1 MIDTSVRTATVT
13 APPAGTGLIAGALI
27 IAGRTISSWRA
38 QIGTVLIVWLFP
50 VLVTLLFIGLLGG
63 AIDVPAG
70 SGYADFLMPGMLA
83 VAVLF
88 GLETTTLSVAA
99 DATRGINDRLRSLPI
114 NSASIVLGRCVA
126 DVVSSLATL
135 ALLLA
140 TGLLLGWRPEVSLR
154 DGLVVLALLLLL
166 RFALLWIGIYVGFG
180 AASVESVAYVQIL
193 VWPIAFLSSVFV
205 NPSTMPNWLGT
216 LAEFNP
222 VSATATAVRETIGG
236 EVWAAQSWAGEH
248 ALALALAWPIVLTAL
263 FLPLAARRFR
273 QGAK

>member
-1 MIDTSVRTATVT
+1 MIDTDVRTATAT
-13 APPAGTGLIAGALI
+13 APPTETGLVAGSLI

-38 QIGTVLIVWLFP
+38 QPGTVLIVWLFP
-50 VLVTLLFIGLLGG
+50 VLITLLFIGLFGG
-63 AIDVPAG
+63 AIDVPTG

-83 VAVLF
+83 VAMLF

-99 DATRGINDRLRSLPI
+99 DASRGINDRLRSLPI

-140 TGLLLGWRPEVSLR
+140 TGFLLGWRPDVGLL

-166 RFALLWIGIYVGFG
+166 RFALLWVGIYVGYG

-205 NPSTMPNWLGT
+205 DPSTMPNWLGT

-222 VSATATAVRETIGG
+222 VSATATAIREAVGG
-236 EVWAAQSWAGEH
+236 GIWAAQSWAGRH
-248 ALALALAWPIVLTAL
+248 ALALASAWPVVLTAL
-263 FLPLAARRFR
+263 FLPLAALRFR
-273 QGAK
+273 KGAK